1 MTRTN
6 KNREETMIWSRN
18 FTVDE
23 LNSDRLNRNMSKHLD
38 IQIEEITDSELK
50 GSMPVDH
57 RTMQPFNLLHGGA
70 SVVLAETLGSVAA
83 SLVVDSKK
91 YACVGLEINANHIRG
106 AREGYVY
113 GKTTPLHI
121 GRSTHVWQ
129 IQITNEAGKLICTS
143 RITMAVIE
151 KK

>member
-1 MTRTN
+1 
-6 KNREETMIWSRN
+6 MIPQHIMP
-18 FTVDE
+18 E
-23 LNSDRLNRNMSKHLD
+23 MLNSGKKSMVTHLG
-38 IQIEEITDSELK
+38 IEFTEVGEDFIVAK
-50 GSMPVDH
+50 MPVDD
-57 RTMQPFNLLHGGA
+57 RTKQPMGLLHGGA

-91 YACVGLEINANHIRG
+91 YACVGLEINANHIRA